1 MLPRIRARGSV
12 RSTPWV
18 VSHCRASGVR
28 SPGWYAGL
36 ALRHRRARRPI
47 PSAEIRDRNR
57 RGAHHAATAR
67 SIVQPGH
74 RVSAGGVGAFGSA
87 PPPPGSAAAL
97 ISASCSARSW
107 CRNVKGRF
115 GFGLR
120 RAHRLYAVASATFSG
135 LVLAVDGP
143 PPASEALGPSL
154 PGLRYWAEC
163 ISSHGPESLVTV
175 PTQATTGWPRL
186 RYRAPGVA
194 VDDDELLLPGLA
206 HQHRRFDISLPDG
219 VGELRDLLRLVRGL
233 PRIGTGVVNLVQR
246 YRRRAFPSGG
256 AVADPVQCPVGE
268 VRLQLGDD
276 PVDHATLFEGVV
288 VELVG
293 GGDAVLAGLIRLA
306 LALLAFLHRLLRAL
320 RSDGDPGGGE
330 RREHVR
336 VVQVGAGGSVIT
348 FGLPVGVGLR
358 HLRFDELP
366 GYRGLRCA
374 FEEHH
379 TPTGDD
385 HRHVGFGEVV
395 QGQAQAFPVLVQD
408 DRAALGAV
416 LGDLVLGGLVLG
428 LQAQELELDLW
439 W

>member
-28 SPGWYAGL
+28 SPGWYVGL

-186 RYRAPGVA
+186 RYPSARWWPSMTTSFFC
-194 VDDDELLLPGLA
+194 PGL
-206 HQHRRFDISLPDG
+206 RTSTD
-219 VGELRDLLRLVRGL
+219 
-233 PRIGTGVVNLVQR
+233 
-246 YRRRAFPSGG
+246 
-256 AVADPVQCPVGE
+256 
-268 VRLQLGDD
+268 
-276 PVDHATLFEGVV
+276 
-288 VELVG
+288 
-293 GGDAVLAGLIRLA
+293 GLIFPCRMA
-306 LALLAFLHRLLRAL
+306 SVNFATF
-320 RSDGDPGGGE
+320 S
-330 RREHVR
+330 
-336 VVQVGAGGSVIT
+336 GSCEACHESA
-348 FGLPVGVGLR
+348 P
-358 HLRFDELP
+358 E
-366 GYRGLRCA
+366 
-374 FEEHH
+374 
-379 TPTGDD
+379 
-385 HRHVGFGEVV
+385 
-395 QGQAQAFPVLVQD
+395 
-408 DRAALGAV
+408 
-416 LGDLVLGGLVLG
+416 
-428 LQAQELELDLW
+428 
-439 W
+439 